1 MKATLSFGIS
11 ADIDMEDA
19 SEICERL
26 TALSGGVLDGYEG
39 AKFSVNVTMW
49 ANAPD
54 PEDF

>member
-1 MKATLSFGIS
+1 
-11 ADIDMEDA
+11 
-19 SEICERL
+19 
-26 TALSGGVLDGYEG
+26 LDGYEG